1 MQECIMDR
9 NNQENTGKLSGK
21 LFFIPGIPAGWILS
35 YLGLIF
41 FYLYFVI
48 TPLFFSH
55 AIEFPNK
62 DEIHYSE
69 GVFTYREV
77 GRKNYQMGVSSST
90 NTEFFSCKSSY
101 LSPDVCEVDRIY
113 INQLFDLLKKNN
125 KPENV
130 IPLQKLYQK
139 WKGKP
144 VIIGWFRQRYNIFST
159 GRIVVQVIISDE
171 EVVSNKNVID
181 TIAWEKNNWFI
192 TLVISSPLFII
203 IAIITNRI
211 ILNRDIKNGK

>member
-1 MQECIMDR
+1 M
-9 NNQENTGKLSGK
+9 
-21 LFFIPGIPAGWILS
+21 
-35 YLGLIF
+35 
-41 FYLYFVI
+41 
-48 TPLFFSH
+48 
-55 AIEFPNK
+55 
-62 DEIHYSE
+62 
-69 GVFTYREV
+69 
-77 GRKNYQMGVSSST
+77 
-90 NTEFFSCKSSY
+90 
-101 LSPDVCEVDRIY
+101 
-113 INQLFDLLKKNN
+113 
-125 KPENV
+125 

-159 GRIVVQVIISDE
+159 GRRVVQVIISDE